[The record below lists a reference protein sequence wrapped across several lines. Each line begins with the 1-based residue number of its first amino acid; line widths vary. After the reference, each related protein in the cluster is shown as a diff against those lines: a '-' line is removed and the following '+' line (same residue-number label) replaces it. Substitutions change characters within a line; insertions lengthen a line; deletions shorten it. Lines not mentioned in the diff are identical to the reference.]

1 MTRFISLLLV
11 FFFTFFSLTQK
22 SEALVGIV
30 IKSRTTK
37 TIGGVITAVSGVT
50 AFTTIVVAN
59 SAGTFLS
66 YSAALGLMI
75 FSIPGVAIGLVVLD
89 EKNGDLHFS
98 ELDPEKASLLTVS
111 SDELNIYN
119 SEVEE
124 LNVIKEEIESRVT
137 NELTDAEVGALWID
151 FGKGLSPET
160 MKVAAQ
166 IIKKTFDVK
175 VK

>member
-1 MTRFISLLLV
+1 MTRFITLLLV
-11 FFFTFFSLTQK
+11 FFFTFISLTQK
-22 SEALVGIV
+22 SEALVGV
-30 IKSRTTK
+30 LIKSRTTK

-50 AFTTIVVAN
+50 ALTTIAIVN
-59 SAGTFLS
+59 SGATF
-66 YSAALGLMI
+66 YSAAIGLVI

-89 EKNGDLHFS
+89 EKNGELHFS
-98 ELDPEKASLLTVS
+98 ELDPGKASLLTVS
-111 SDELNIYN
+111 SEELSIYN

-137 NELTDAEVGALWID
+137 NELTDAEVGALWVD
-151 FGKGLSPET
+151 FAKGLSPET
-160 MKVAAQ
+160 LKVAAQ

>member
-11 FFFTFFSLTQK
+11 FFFTFVSLTQK

-50 AFTTIVVAN
+50 ALTTIAIVN
-59 SAGTFLS
+59 SGATF
-66 YSAALGLMI
+66 YWSAIGLVL

-89 EKNGDLHFS
+89 EKNGELHFS